1 MITGVGL
8 VVDDFEELARDV
20 LTRSGFREISDLELT
35 GSPNFYPLTTS

>member
-20 LTRSGFREISDLELT
+20 LTRSGFRE
-35 GSPNFYPLTTS
+35 NFGFGVDGIT